1 MKTKPFYFNT
11 AEPRIVAFSMSQYSL
26 HNFQSDEWVITVNN
40 FNQWASWG
48 QSYLLAKEENL
59 GDPRA
64 ENFNK
69 KLYELVQKI
78 KSDFTANEH
87 RRVFPEVCDLD
98 TPDFKNGNMF
108 SSYTVGENPEIPS
121 A

>member
-1 MKTKPFYFNT
+1 MISQPFYFNT
-11 AEPRIVAFSMSQYSL
+11 AASRIVAFSMSQYSL
-26 HNFQSDEWVITVNN
+26 HNFTSDEWVITVNN

-64 ENFNK
+64 EEFNK
-69 KLYELVQKI
+69 KLCELVQSI
-78 KSDFTANEH
+78 KSNFTANEH
-87 RRVFPEVCDLD
+87 RRVFPEVCDLH
-98 TPDFKNGNMF
+98 TPDFKSGNMF
-108 SSYTVGENPEIPS
+108 SNYSVGENPVKPS

>member
-1 MKTKPFYFNT
+1 MKTQPFYFNK
-11 AEPRIVAFSMSQYSL
+11 AASRIVAFSMSQYSL
-26 HNFQSDEWVITVNN
+26 HNFQSDEWVITANN

-64 ENFNK
+64 EDFNK

-87 RRVFPEVCDLD
+87 RRVFPEVCDLH
-98 TPDFKNGNMF
+98 TPDFKNGNIF
-108 SSYTVGENPEIPS
+108 SNYAVGESPVKPS